1 MEAMLL
7 WSKGQMQQLKPQI
20 ASVQI
25 DDAFNYLRKYFSDD
39 ERIQFS
45 FENDEHLNVQT
56 DENYLKSIMLNLTAN
71 AVKALGQ
78 TVNPQI
84 HWKAWQESKAINIS
98 VRDNGP
104 GASDEQLKALYD
116 EGASSGGRH
125 GLGLHIIRD
134 LAKAI
139 DCTINLKSHGVD
151 GTEFV
156 LSITRENHS
165 TSIS

>member
-1 MEAMLL
+1 ML
-7 WSKGQMQQLKPQI
+7 WSKGQMQQFKPQI
-20 ASVQI
+20 ALVQI
-25 DDAFNYLRKYFSDD
+25 DDTFSYLRRYFSDD
-39 ERIQFS
+39 ERIQFF
-45 FENDEHLNVQT
+45 FENDEHLSVQT

-84 HWKAWQESKAINIS
+84 HWKAWQESKTINIS

-104 GASDEQLKALYD
+104 GASNEQLKALYD
-116 EGASSGGRH
+116 ETASSSGRH

-139 DCTINLKSHGVD
+139 DCTINLKSHGAE

-156 LSITRENHS
+156 LSITRDNHS
-165 TSIS
+165 PSNS